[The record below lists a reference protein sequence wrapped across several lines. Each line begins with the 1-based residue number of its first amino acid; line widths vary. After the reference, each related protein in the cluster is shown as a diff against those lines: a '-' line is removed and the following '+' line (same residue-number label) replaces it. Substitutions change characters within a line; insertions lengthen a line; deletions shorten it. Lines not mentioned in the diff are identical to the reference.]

1 LQAVTKVGT
10 LTEAEQ
16 ITIVS
21 LVQIVALIESKKTGA
36 VSGASQGLIG
46 AKGLLVAEISTD
58 LSFEEQ
64 AAAADAQLA
73 TNRANCAG
81 MDTVAKALKAKQAE
95 LTPVCND
102 KFDDDCD
109 IDEGSAAAASA
120 LIEKILFLT
129 KTSSANIE
137 DASIVTITTEIV
149 TLISSI
155 TVITLEQTNLI
166 SAQVLTIQ
174 STVLIYVSQISIV
187 ESKKFE
193 VGGAITFP
201 GAPEPAPE
209 NDFAAQK
216 EVLEAQLKNL
226 MVCGD
231 SNDRVIECITKI
243 EQLPEAE
250 SPAIDDNLQG
260 EAEKVPAMCR
270 RQPSR

>member
-1 LQAVTKVGT
+1 MLEEAV
-10 LTEAEQ
+10 LE
-16 ITIVS
+16 
-21 LVQIVALIESKKTGA
+21 
-36 VSGASQGLIG
+36 
-46 AKGLLVAEISTD
+46 
-58 LSFEEQ
+58 
-64 AAAADAQLA
+64 
-73 TNRANCAG
+73 
-81 MDTVAKALKAKQAE
+81 
-95 LTPVCND
+95 
-102 KFDDDCD
+102 
-109 IDEGSAAAASA
+109 
-120 LIEKILFLT
+120 LT

-137 DASIVTITTEIV
+137 DPNILAYSMNI
-149 TLISSI
+149 LSQISSI
-155 TVITLEQTNLI
+155 TVITLEQANLF

-201 GAPEPAPE
+201 GAPDPAPE

-226 MVCGD
+226 MICGD

-260 EAEKVPAMCR
+260 EAEKVPAMCSAPEPPVEKVQETAASITGLCQNLEFR
-270 RQPSR
+270 PAPGQLKSLTFIKQSLLTFKQTFTEQITTFSQKM

>member
-1 LQAVTKVGT
+1 MDVPFDELYHAEKKVIQDVID
-10 LTEAEQ
+10 AE
-16 ITIVS
+16 
-21 LVQIVALIESKKTGA
+21 
-36 VSGASQGLIG
+36 
-46 AKGLLVAEISTD
+46 
-58 LSFEEQ
+58 
-64 AAAADAQLA
+64 
-73 TNRANCAG
+73 
-81 MDTVAKALKAKQAE
+81 KALKAKQAE

-109 IDEGSAAAASA
+109 IDEGSAAAAST

-260 EAEKVPAMCR
+260 EAEKVPAMCSAPEPPVEKVQETAASITGLCQSLEFR
-270 RQPSR
+270 PAPGQLKSLIFIKPVSYTHLTLPTKA